1 MIVKNVKGII
11 VHMTPKYFMKKLR
24 SNSTF

>member
-11 VHMTPKYFMKKLR
+11 VDMTPKYFMKELR